1 MSDSPVAPGLRL
13 RIGSLAK
20 LDTLRVLA
28 EFLVV
33 AACTLAFVFTVL
45 DIGTAVLK
53 TNAAGK
59 RDFIEYW
66 ASGQQL
72 RHHGNPYDGSA
83 ILPMEHAAGLPA
95 EVPPM
100 VMGNAPSALPL
111 MVPLGFV
118 GARLGDLLWILFLL
132 ACLAAAVRMVWAAH
146 GSPNNKLHYLG
157 YTFGPA
163 LMCLAVGQ
171 ISLLI
176 LLGYVLFQRRH
187 RSSPFLAGVSLWF
200 CALKPQLFLPF
211 GLVLLAWIVVS
222 KSYRILAG
230 AVTAFAATTSIAYLL
245 APHAWTQYH
254 TMMAASRYDKLPI
267 PCLSIVL
274 RRTISPDAMWL
285 QYLPAALGCLWAIEY
300 FRRHRHHWDWIDHG
314 SPLILV
320 SVLVAPYTWLID
332 QAILVPALLHG
343 VYVTRSRGLLAVLAL
358 ATAVTETAPLL
369 GFKLLHSPFYLWT
382 APMWLVWYLCATRS
396 TRPEPDGEDA
406 ASPRQSRF
414 SSLQQPQGNEV

>member
-1 MSDSPVAPGLRL
+1 MSDTPVAPGLRL
-13 RIGSLAK
+13 RIASVARLE
-20 LDTLRVLA
+20 TLRVLG
-28 EFLVV
+28 EFLIV

-45 DIGTAVLK
+45 DIGAAVLEK
-53 TNAAGK
+53 NAAGK

-72 RHHGNPYDGSA
+72 RHHANPYDGSA
-83 ILPMEHAAGLPA
+83 ILPMERAAGLPTPI
-95 EVPPM
+95 PPM

-118 GARLGDLLWILFLL
+118 DARLGELLWILFLL
-132 ACLAAAVRMVWAAH
+132 VCLIAAVRMVWVAH

-171 ISLLI
+171 VSLLI
-176 LLGYVLFQRRH
+176 LLGYVLFLRLH
-187 RSSPFLAGVSLWF
+187 RSSPFLAGASLWF

-222 KSYRILAG
+222 KSYRILVG
-230 AVTAFAATTSIAYLL
+230 AVTAFAATTSIAYFLD
-245 APHAWTQYH
+245 PQAWAQYH
-254 TMMAASRYDKLPI
+254 TMMAVSRYDKIPI

-285 QYLPAALGCLWAIEY
+285 QYLPAALGCVWAIY
-300 FRRHRHHWDWIDHG
+300 HFRKHRDDWDWIEHG

-332 QAILVPALLHG
+332 QAILAPALLHG
-343 VYVTRSRGLLAVLAL
+343 VYVTRSRGLLALLAL
-358 ATAVTETAPLL
+358 ATAVSETAPVL
-369 GFKLLHSPFYLWT
+369 GFSLLHSPFYLWT
-382 APMWLVWYLCATRS
+382 APMWLIWYLLAIRS
-396 TRPEPDGEDA
+396 ARPEREGEGA
-406 ASPRQSRF
+406 ASAHRPEF
-414 SSLQQPQGNEV
+414 SSLQGPKVSEV